1 MRHILFVDD
10 EQMVLDGLR
19 RMLRPMRREWRMSF
33 VDSGRSALE
42 LMEKEH
48 FDVIVSD
55 MRMPEMDGVALLNE
69 VRRRHPEVIRLAL
82 SGHSDSEMLLESVRA
97 THQFLSKPCDAG
109 TLKDTVNRA
118 LGLRAL
124 LRKEGIG
131 RVLAR
136 IESLPSLPTLYQ
148 EVMAQVSSADGSLAR
163 VGEIISRD
171 LGMTA
176 KILQLVNS
184 SFFGLSAHVS
194 SPAQAASL
202 LGMDTIRGLI
212 LTARVF
218 SRFDTA
224 RSRLNLEALWQ
235 HGARVAALSREIAR
249 DAGLDRRERDHAFM
263 AGMLHDLG
271 KLVFASSFSRE
282 YDRVLERNGGQGG
295 ALWRLEQETFGC
307 THAEI
312 GAYLMGIWGLP
323 NTVVEALAYHHYPA
337 HSTGARFT
345 PLAAVHAANVLVS
358 LPEADEEA
366 LRGEL
371 DGAFLERLGCEAA
384 LPRWVEMRDR
394 LLEREGGGA
403 P

>member
-1 MRHILFVDD
+1 MRNVLFVDD

-19 RMLRPMRREWRMSF
+19 RMLRPMRKEWNMRF
-33 VDSGRSALE
+33 VKSGCNALE
-42 LMEKEH
+42 LMEKEC

-55 MRMPEMDGVALLNE
+55 MRMPEMDGVTLLNE
-69 VRRRHPEVIRLAL
+69 VRSRHPEVIRLAL
-82 SGHSDSEMLLESVRA
+82 SGHSDSEMLLESVKA
-97 THQFLSKPCDAG
+97 THQFLSKPCDADM
-109 TLKDTVNRA
+109 LKDTVDRA

-124 LRKEGIG
+124 LKREDIG
-131 RVLAR
+131 RVIAR

-148 EVMAQVSSADGSLAR
+148 EVMAQVASTDGSLAK

-202 LGMDTIRGLI
+202 LGLDTIRGLI
-212 LTARVF
+212 LTSKVF
-218 SRFDTA
+218 TQFDTA
-224 RSRLNLEALWQ
+224 HSRLDLEQLWSHSTQVGAL
-235 HGARVAALSREIAR
+235 AREIAS
-249 DAGLDRRERDHAFM
+249 GEVPDRKTQDQSFM

-271 KLVFASSFSRE
+271 KLVFACSFTEE
-282 YDRVLERNGGQGG
+282 YNRVLEENGGQEG
-295 ALWRLEQETFGC
+295 ALWQLEQEAFGC

-323 NTVVEALAYHHYPA
+323 STVVEALAYHHYPS
-337 HSTGARFT
+337 HSSGAGFT
-345 PLAAVHAANVLVS
+345 PLAAVHVANVL
-358 LPEADEEA
+358 LTWPDAEEEA

-371 DGAFLERLGCEAA
+371 GLPYLERLGCEVR
-384 LPRWVEMRDR
+384 LPHWVEARDR
-394 LLEREGGGA
+394 VLGEEGEA
-403 P
+403 A